1 MKLCIQRVSSAFVR
15 VNGDSVAEIKD
26 GLLILFGAEKD
37 DKEDYISFLAKKA
50 CALRIFED
58 DNGKMSLSVKDTG
71 GSVIVVSQFTLAAD
85 CRKGLRPD
93 FGNALEP
100 ELAEKYYEK
109 FADICREELGSEKV
123 GTGIFRAEMEV
134 GLVNDGP
141 VTIILEKRQ
150 P

>member
-26 GLLILFGAEKD
+26 GLLILFGAEKG

-109 FADICREELGSEKV
+109 FADVCREELGSEKV

>member
-15 VNGDSVAEIKD
+15 VGGETVSSINT
-26 GLLILFGAEKD
+26 GLLILFGAEKND
-37 DKEDYISFLAKKA
+37 QESYIEFLAKKA

-58 DNGKMSLSVKDTG
+58 DKGKMSLSVKDIQG
-71 GSVIVVSQFTLAAD
+71 EIIVVSQFTLAAD

-100 ELAEKYYEK
+100 EKAEFFYNK
-109 FADICREELGSEKV
+109 FVNLCKSEIGEQNV

-134 GLVNDGP
+134 GLVNHGP
-141 VTIILEKRQ
+141 VTIILEKNEG
-150 P
+150 

>member
-26 GLLILFGAEKD
+26 GLLILFGAEKGD
-37 DKEDYISFLAKKA
+37 QEDYISFLAKKA

>member
-15 VNGDSVAEIKD
+15 VNGYSVAEIKD
-26 GLLILFGAEKD
+26 GLLILFGAEKG

-109 FADICREELGSEKV
+109 FADVCREELGSERV

>member
-26 GLLILFGAEKD
+26 GLLILFGAEKG

-109 FADICREELGSEKV
+109 FTDVCREELGSERV

>member
-109 FADICREELGSEKV
+109 FADVCREELGSEKV

>member
-26 GLLILFGAEKD
+26 GLLILFGAEKG

>member
-26 GLLILFGAEKD
+26 GLLILFGAEKG

-109 FADICREELGSEKV
+109 FADVCREELGSERV

>member
-15 VNGDSVAEIKD
+15 VDGKTVAEIGR
-26 GLLILFGAEKD
+26 GLLILFGAEKGD
-37 DKEDYISFLAKKA
+37 REEFIDFLAKKV
-50 CALRIFED
+50 CALRVFED
-58 DNGKMSLSVKDTG
+58 ENGKMSLSVKDTD

-100 ELAEKYYEK
+100 EKAEKYYEK
-109 FADICREELGSEKV
+109 FADLCRAELGADKV

-141 VTIILEKRQ
+141 VTIILEKSI
-150 P
+150 

>member
-15 VNGDSVAEIKD
+15 VEGKTAAEIGK
-26 GLLILFGAEKD
+26 GLLILFGAEKGD
-37 DKEDYISFLAKKA
+37 QDEFISFLAKKA

-58 DNGKMSLSVKDTG
+58 EKGKMSLSVKDIG

-93 FGNALEP
+93 FGNAMEP

-109 FADICREELGSEKV
+109 FVALCRDELGKDNV

-141 VTIILEKRQ
+141 VTIILEKRI
-150 P
+150 